1 VLCGTISGTGLLKKS
16 GHCDEDSV
24 VAPRTSLP
32 AERNR
37 QDISVA
43 DIFGIAASRI
53 EERSAAARGELQ
65 ETPLQFENAQ
75 ALPSGGVLLLV
86 PFLIETGLLSYQN
99 HYKDFE
105 KGYYDIDFIV
115 LLLAFMYLCRIK
127 NPEQLKSISPG
138 DYGKLLGVDRV
149 PEARCLR
156 GKLKELSD
164 QGQAQNWNTDL
175 AKQWM
180 SAEENEFYYI
190 DGHVQ
195 VYHGYKAHL
204 GKKHV
209 SRQKLCLPGMQEFW
223 VNNAEGM
230 PYFYV
235 SGQVNEKLKEMIMEQ
250 IIPMLLNEAPIRY
263 SDKQLAED
271 PDLALFTI
279 VFDREAYSPVFFQ
292 ELWHKYR
299 VAVITYRKNVKDQW
313 PEDRF
318 SSYTLQVEGS
328 EVVMNLAEQ
337 AVTLNDVPLR
347 EIRKSSDDHQTSVI
361 TTNRKLKTEMI
372 ALYMFARWSQE
383 NFFRYMRQNY
393 DFDKMIQYAVD
404 QINGD
409 FKVANPAYN
418 KINYQLKKLRE
429 KISRKKAA
437 LYNLVRQNVDQPL
450 EETSKNVIQQTRITQ
465 QLDELLLQESTLTQQ
480 RSALTCYVKI
490 KDMPYEI
497 RYNKLH
503 QESKFFQNIT
513 KMICY
518 RAETSFATLLGQG
531 YKKSINEKRAFAKSV
546 IKTPINL
553 LVDEENK
560 ILQVEMYSQ
569 ATPRDNLA
577 VKQLC
582 EKLNQTQTIYPG
594 TNLTLNY
601 KFAT

>member
-1 VLCGTISGTGLLKKS
+1 M
-16 GHCDEDSV
+16 
-24 VAPRTSLP
+24 
-32 AERNR
+32 
-37 QDISVA
+37 
-43 DIFGIAASRI
+43 
-53 EERSAAARGELQ
+53 
-65 ETPLQFENAQ
+65 QFENAQ
-75 ALPSGGVLLLV
+75 ALPFGGVLLLV

-156 GKLKELSD
+156 GKLKGLSD
-164 QGQAQNWNTDL
+164 QGQAQNWNAAL
-175 AKQWM
+175 ARQWM
-180 SAEENEFYYI
+180 SEQENEFYYI

-195 VYHGYKAHL
+195 VYHGHKARL

-235 SGQVNEKLKEMIMEQ
+235 SGQVNEKLQEMILDQ
-250 IIPMLLNEAPIRY
+250 IIPMLLNEAPIHW
-263 SDKQLAED
+263 SDEQLAQDAE
-271 PDLALFTI
+271 LARFTI
-279 VFDREAYSPVFFQ
+279 VFDREAYSPGFFQ
-292 ELWHKYR
+292 ELWRQYR

-313 PEDRF
+313 SEDRF
-318 SSYTLQVEGS
+318 SPSTLRVGGS
-328 EVVMNLAEQ
+328 EVEMDLAEQ
-337 AVTLNDVPLR
+337 AVTLNDVALR
-347 EIRKSSDDHQTSVI
+347 EIRKKSSDSHQTSVV
-361 TTNRKLKTEMI
+361 TTNWKLSTEMI
-372 ALYMFARWSQE
+372 ALYMFSRWSQE
-383 NFFRYMRQNY
+383 NFFRYMRQDY
-393 DFDKMIQYAVD
+393 DFDRMIQYAVD
-404 QINGD
+404 QIDGD

-418 KINYQLKKLRE
+418 KVNYQLKKLRE

-437 LYNLVRQNVDQPL
+437 FYNLVEQNVGQPL
-450 EETSKNVIQQTRITQ
+450 EETSKNIVQQTRITL
-465 QLDELLLQESTLTQQ
+465 QLDELLVQENDLIQQ

-490 KDMPYEI
+490 KDMPDEI

-503 QESKFFQNIT
+503 HESKLFQNII

-531 YKKSINEKRAFAKSV
+531 YKKSINEKRALAKNV

-553 LVDEENK
+553 LVDDKNK
-560 ILQVEMYSQ
+560 ILQVEIYSQ
-569 ATPRDNLA
+569 ATPRDNQA

-601 KFAT
+601 KIAT